1 MSQVTTPGG
10 GGGVDGSGVA
20 DEVTIWANATTLKGE
35 TGLTYSASK
44 LSVSNRIDVGDVG
57 AAGTIENTNT
67 NQNLQ
72 LEVAGTGLVEVENQ
86 TVNGDSTFQV
96 RGNGTGTPKLQLTNN
111 AQAVT
116 MQCDENQKLKVVGG
130 SDDFIFDVSSAT
142 GGITFPD
149 GTTQITAAGG
159 GGGGTTI
166 AIFRDEKNANGGAA
180 TADTWTTRDLNTEV
194 VNTITGAGLA
204 ANVITLPAGT
214 YRDLASAPAYHVD
227 EHLIRLQN
235 TTDATVVAYGTNA
248 YANDTTGGESQ
259 TRSLI
264 DYVFTLADT
273 KTLEVQ
279 HIVNTSNG
287 IDTNS
292 FGRQN
297 PGAWGVNDFYT
308 QIRIEKE

>member
-1 MSQVTTPGG
+1 M
-10 GGGVDGSGVA
+10 
-20 DEVTIWANATTLKGE
+20 
-35 TGLTYSASK
+35 
-44 LSVSNRIDVGDVG
+44 
-57 AAGTIENTNT
+57 
-67 NQNLQ
+67 
-72 LEVAGTGLVEVENQ
+72 
-86 TVNGDSTFQV
+86 
-96 RGNGTGTPKLQLTNN
+96 
-111 AQAVT
+111 
-116 MQCDENQKLKVVGG
+116 
-130 SDDFIFDVSSAT
+130 
-142 GGITFPD
+142 
-149 GTTQITAAGG
+149 
-159 GGGGTTI
+159 
-166 AIFRDEKNANGGAA
+166 
-180 TADTWTTRDLNTEV
+180 
-194 VNTITGAGLA
+194 
-204 ANVITLPAGT
+204 
-214 YRDLASAPAYHVD
+214 D

-308 QIRIEKE
+308 QIRIDKE